1 MKLNPKQTLKKVLLL
16 FAGFVL
22 TYALLRFIIHLA
34 DAVGRPWIYYTG
46 TAVYGIAVVVLFA
59 VFYVLNGFTLGRTEY
74 ERDDLP
80 EAWSDERK
88 DEFLRNLPA
97 NRAKARSLMYILMPL
112 IVTLLLSYIE
122 LSFFT
127 RT

>member
-22 TYALLRFIIHLA
+22 TYAILRFIIHLA
-34 DAVGRPWIYYTG
+34 DAMDKPWIYYAG
-46 TAVYGIAVVVLFA
+46 TALYGVAVIVLFA

>member
-1 MKLNPKQTLKKVLLL
+1 MKLNPKETLKKVLLL

-34 DAVGRPWIYYTG
+34 DLFGKPWIYYAG

-59 VFYVLNGFTLGRTEY
+59 VFFVLNGFTLGRTEY
-74 ERDDLP
+74 TEEDLP
-80 EAWSDERK
+80 ESWSAERK
-88 DEFLRNLPA
+88 TEFLAKLPA
-97 NRAKARSLMYILMPL
+97 NRAKARNLMYVLMPI

-122 LSFFT
+122 LSFFA
-127 RT
+127 

>member
-1 MKLNPKQTLKKVLLL
+1 MKLNPKETLRKVLLL

-34 DAVGRPWIYYTG
+34 DSFGKPWIYYTG

-59 VFYVLNGFTLGRTEY
+59 VFFVLNGFTLGRTEY
-74 ERDDLP
+74 TEDDLP
-80 EAWSDERK
+80 AAWSDERK
-88 DEFLRNLPA
+88 AEFLKKLPA
-97 NRAKARSLMYILMPL
+97 NRAKARSLLYILMPI

-122 LSFFT
+122 LSFFV
-127 RT
+127 

>member
-1 MKLNPKQTLKKVLLL
+1 MLKIRVIAMGK
-16 FAGFVL
+16 
-22 TYALLRFIIHLA
+22 
-34 DAVGRPWIYYTG
+34 PWIYYAG
-46 TAVYGIAVVVLFA
+46 TAVYGLAVVALFA

-80 EAWSDERK
+80 DAWTDERK
-88 DEFLRNLPA
+88 DEFLRDLPA

-122 LSFFT
+122 LSFF
-127 RT
+127 R

>member
-1 MKLNPKQTLKKVLLL
+1 MKLNPKETLKKVLLL

-22 TYALLRFIIHLA
+22 TYALLRFIIYLA
-34 DAVGRPWIYYTG
+34 DAMGKPWIYYAG
-46 TAVYGIAVVVLFA
+46 TAVYGLAVVALFA

-80 EAWSDERK
+80 ETWTDERK
-88 DEFLRNLPA
+88 DGFLRDLPA

-122 LSFFT
+122 LSFF
-127 RT
+127 R